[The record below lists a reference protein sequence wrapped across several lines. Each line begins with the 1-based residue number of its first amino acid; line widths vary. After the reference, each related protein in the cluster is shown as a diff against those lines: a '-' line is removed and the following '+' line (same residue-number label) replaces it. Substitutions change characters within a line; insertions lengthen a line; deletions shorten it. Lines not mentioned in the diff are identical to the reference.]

1 MNSVC
6 LIGNLTRDPDVRYST
21 GSNPTAI
28 GKFSIAVDDGYG
40 DKKRTS
46 YISVVVFGKQAE
58 NCQKYLFKGSK
69 VAIRGHIQT
78 GSYEKDGRKIYT
90 TDVVADQVE
99 FLRTEQVTEPVQQNE
114 LPPSATQ
121 SQNTPDGF
129 SQFDDD
135 FPL

>member
-28 GKFSIAVDDGYG
+28 GKFSVAVDDGYG

-99 FLRTEQVTEPVQQNE
+99 FLRTEKVTEPVQQNE
-114 LPPSATQ
+114 LPPQ
-121 SQNTPDGF
+121 VPDGF
-129 SQFDDD
+129 NADQED
-135 FPL
+135 FPF

>member
-21 GSNPTAI
+21 GSNPTAM
-28 GKFSIAVDDGYG
+28 GRCSRAVDDGYG

-46 YISVVVFGKQAE
+46 FISIVVFGKQAE
-58 NCQKYLFKGSK
+58 NCQRFLFKGSK
-69 VAIRGHIQT
+69 VAVRGHIQT

-114 LPPSATQ
+114 LPPQ
-121 SQNTPDGF
+121 VPEGF
-129 SQFDDD
+129 NADQEQFP
-135 FPL
+135 F

>member
-6 LIGNLTRDPDVRYST
+6 LIGNLTKDPDVRYST

-28 GKFSIAVDDGYG
+28 GKFSVAVDDGYG

-46 YISVVVFGKQAE
+46 FISIVVFGKQAE
-58 NCQKYLFKGSK
+58 ICQKYLFKGSK
-69 VAIRGHIQT
+69 VAVRGHIQT

-114 LPPSATQ
+114 LPPQ
-121 SQNTPDGF
+121 VPDGF
-129 SQFDDD
+129 NVDQED

>member
-28 GKFSIAVDDGYG
+28 GKFSVAVNDGYG

-46 YISVVVFGKQAE
+46 FISVVVFGKQAE
-58 NCQKYLFKGSK
+58 NCQRFLFKGSK

-114 LPPSATQ
+114 LPPQ
-121 SQNTPDGF
+121 VPEGF
-129 SQFDDD
+129 NADQEG
-135 FPL
+135 FPF